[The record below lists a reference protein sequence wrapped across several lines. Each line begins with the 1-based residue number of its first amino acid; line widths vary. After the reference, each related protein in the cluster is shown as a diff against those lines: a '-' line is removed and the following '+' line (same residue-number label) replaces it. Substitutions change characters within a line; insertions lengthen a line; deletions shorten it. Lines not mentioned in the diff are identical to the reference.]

1 MRVSSLI
8 KKKRMKNNQLLKNI
22 FSLGS
27 VQLVNY
33 VFPLITVPYVSRI
46 IGPDSYGIINY
57 ATAFIAYF
65 SLLIGYGFDLTGT
78 RKIARNP
85 DDNHYVSTVFS
96 QILNARIL
104 LFFVSCL
111 LFVLSVLFVGPL
123 KQNTYV
129 TVTLFISTISSV
141 LVPQYIY
148 QGKQQLS
155 IFAILNF
162 SKGLIN
168 TILIFVL
175 IQHKEDYIILPT
187 LNVVLGLLSSV
198 FLLVYACK
206 KFNLKF
212 RWVKLKNSFRLLLDE
227 KVIFISTVV
236 ISLYTTTNTVVLGF
250 FASAADVGFFTVS
263 ISLLNVIN
271 SVISVPFS
279 TAFFPFIG
287 NAFGKSRET
296 GLEVIRK
303 IFPIIS
309 YLTFFAGLTLYI
321 FAPFIIELFY
331 GSQFHKAILSFRIMA
346 FAPFVI
352 SMSNV
357 FGIQTMLNLNM
368 DKTFFRA
375 TATASILGLLLN
387 IAMSKFYGYI
397 GTAWNTI
404 IIETFVS
411 SYMYFLL
418 RRNNIEVFEKKYF
431 SPKFVLTFLKSASSR
446 SNKFDK

>member
-1 MRVSSLI
+1 M
-8 KKKRMKNNQLLKNI
+8 
-22 FSLGS
+22 
-27 VQLVNY
+27 
-33 VFPLITVPYVSRI
+33 
-46 IGPDSYGIINY
+46 
-57 ATAFIAYF
+57 
-65 SLLIGYGFDLTGT
+65 
-78 RKIARNP
+78 
-85 DDNHYVSTVFS
+85 
-96 QILNARIL
+96 
-104 LFFVSCL
+104 
-111 LFVLSVLFVGPL
+111 
-123 KQNTYV
+123 
-129 TVTLFISTISSV
+129 
-141 LVPQYIY
+141 
-148 QGKQQLS
+148 
-155 IFAILNF
+155 
-162 SKGLIN
+162 
-168 TILIFVL
+168 
-175 IQHKEDYIILPT
+175 
-187 LNVVLGLLSSV
+187 
-198 FLLVYACK
+198 
-206 KFNLKF
+206 
-212 RWVKLKNSFRLLLDE
+212 
-227 KVIFISTVV
+227 
-236 ISLYTTTNTVVLGF
+236 
-250 FASAADVGFFTVS
+250 
-263 ISLLNVIN
+263 
-271 SVISVPFS
+271 
-279 TAFFPFIG
+279 
-287 NAFGKSRET
+287 
-296 GLEVIRK
+296 EVIRK

-411 SYMYFLL
+411 AYMYFLL

>member
-1 MRVSSLI
+1 
-8 KKKRMKNNQLLKNI
+8 
-22 FSLGS
+22 
-27 VQLVNY
+27 
-33 VFPLITVPYVSRI
+33 
-46 IGPDSYGIINY
+46 
-57 ATAFIAYF
+57 
-65 SLLIGYGFDLTGT
+65 
-78 RKIARNP
+78 
-85 DDNHYVSTVFS
+85 
-96 QILNARIL
+96 
-104 LFFVSCL
+104 
-111 LFVLSVLFVGPL
+111 
-123 KQNTYV
+123 
-129 TVTLFISTISSV
+129 
-141 LVPQYIY
+141 
-148 QGKQQLS
+148 
-155 IFAILNF
+155 
-162 SKGLIN
+162 
-168 TILIFVL
+168 
-175 IQHKEDYIILPT
+175 
-187 LNVVLGLLSSV
+187 
-198 FLLVYACK
+198 
-206 KFNLKF
+206 
-212 RWVKLKNSFRLLLDE
+212 LLDE

-411 SYMYFLL
+411 AYMYFLL

>member
-1 MRVSSLI
+1 
-8 KKKRMKNNQLLKNI
+8 MKNNQLLKNI

-65 SLLIGYGFDLTGT
+65 TLLIGYGFDLTGT

-111 LFVLSVLFVGPL
+111 L
-123 KQNTYV
+123 
-129 TVTLFISTISSV
+129 
-141 LVPQYIY
+141 
-148 QGKQQLS
+148 
-155 IFAILNF
+155 
-162 SKGLIN
+162 
-168 TILIFVL
+168 FVL

-411 SYMYFLL
+411 AYMYFLL